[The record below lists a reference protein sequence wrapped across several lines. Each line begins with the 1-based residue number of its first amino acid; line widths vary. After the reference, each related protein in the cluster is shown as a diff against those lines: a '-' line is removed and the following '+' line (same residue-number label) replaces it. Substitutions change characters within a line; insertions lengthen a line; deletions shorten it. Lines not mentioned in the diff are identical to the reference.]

1 MKFDIK
7 RIVREFQLFH
17 GFLGDIT
24 KQKTDDT
31 ELSVCNFRTTKI
43 FTPFLYLGRFH
54 RGTAPQNKPKRAQ
67 KQNFPPAK

>member
-31 ELSVCNFRTTKI
+31 ELSVCNFRTAKI
-43 FTPFLYLGRFH
+43 FAPYPYLGHFH
-54 RGTAPQNKPKRAQ
+54 RGRAPHNKPKTAQ